1 MRKPT
6 LKMYIQN
13 NMKNIFFFFEQNWE
27 SIAVEETTTIRIPSQ
42 PRVSLQQYLLR
53 ICQFLNEY
61 VPQTL
66 PTKVLHY
73 FNGKLI
79 ENLIRM
85 YETIGNEKFIEGN
98 QNAAL
103 QIYFDLKFIQ
113 TIFTKRDDRNILDR
127 IQKISDTLKTS
138 IDPFDFELFHTHL
151 NVNIKKC
158 VVRMK
163 AQLGILIPYPDK
175 LDLLLV
181 GGAAAGTGAGTEPNV
196 ISLSSNGSTSTW
208 FPLLPIIVQEE
219 KVVEAPPPK
228 EDENLVSVFFFEY
241 FFSFKMFTSEIVF

>member
-1 MRKPT
+1 M
-6 LKMYIQN
+6 
-13 NMKNIFFFFEQNWE
+13 
-27 SIAVEETTTIRIPSQ
+27 EETTTIRIPSQ
-42 PRVSLQQYLLR
+42 PRVSLQQYLLK
-53 ICQFLNEY
+53 ISKHLNEY
-61 VPQTL
+61 IPQTL

-85 YETIGNEKFIEGN
+85 YETIGNEKFIESN

-127 IQKISDTLKTS
+127 LQKISDTLKTF

-151 NVNIKKC
+151 DANIKKC
-158 VVRMK
+158 VVRMR
-163 AQLGILIPYPDK
+163 AQLGILIPYPEK
-175 LDLLLV
+175 VDLLLSRNEV
-181 GGAAAGTGAGTEPNV
+181 KLSSSSSSSSSPAGGEPNV
-196 ISLSSNGSTSTW
+196 ICLSSSGSTSTW

-219 KVVEAPPPK
+219 KVLEEPK
-228 EDENLVSVFFFEY
+228 KDVQVSVSFLLSFT
-241 FFSFKMFTSEIVF
+241 FSLIFS

>member
-1 MRKPT
+1 M
-6 LKMYIQN
+6 
-13 NMKNIFFFFEQNWE
+13 
-27 SIAVEETTTIRIPSQ
+27 EEATTIRIPSQ
-42 PRVSLQQYLLR
+42 PRVSLQQYLLK
-53 ICQFLNEY
+53 ISQLLNNY
-61 VPQTL
+61 IPQTL

-85 YETIGNEKFIEGN
+85 YESIGNEKFIEGN

-113 TIFTKRDDRNILDR
+113 TILTKRDDRNILDR
-127 IQKISDTLKTS
+127 IQKVADTLKTS

-151 NVNIKKC
+151 NANIRKC

-163 AQLGILIPYPDK
+163 AQLGILLPYPEK
-175 LDLLLV
+175 VDLLLA
-181 GGAAAGTGAGTEPNV
+181 GGGNDVKSAAGNEPNV
-196 ISLSSNGSTSTW
+196 IALSSSGSTSTW

-219 KVVEAPPPK
+219 KVEVAKQE
-228 EDENLVSVFFFEY
+228 EVSVSCFLLTFEEVFLRKLFFE
-241 FFSFKMFTSEIVF
+241 